1 MFWLELINEANI
13 FPAEKTESLYDELNE
28 LLSIFMKARKN
39 TKQSL
44 NKK

>member
-1 MFWLELINEANI
+1 MFWLELIVEADI
-13 FPAEKTESLYDELNE
+13 FPKEKTKDLYQELNK
-28 LLSIFMKARKN
+28 LLSIFMTARKN